1 MLCHSGL
8 QGTILGSSSGKAV
21 GKAGGEGLALKEK
34 THKIGAIAGNFA
46 IAPCLHYET
55 GGETLGSGI
64 SAGVPLTSGV
74 SAGSGVAVA
83 EAAAI
88 SEA

>member
-1 MLCHSGL
+1 MSQRIAGHH
-8 QGTILGSSSGKAV
+8 IGSSSGKAV
-21 GKAGGEGLALKEK
+21 GKAGREGLARKEK

-46 IAPCLHYET
+46 IAPCLNYET

-74 SAGSGVAVA
+74 SVGSGVAVA

-88 SEA
+88 SAA